1 MTYPS
6 KKTYQQFISE
16 AYSQTE
22 RQSHITPKP
31 TTIQTITRTAKDDGK
46 EFPYKE
52 VVPKTNRYHNTP
64 VAPTEK
70 KKEQKPEIW
79 KGKFNYPGIPL
90 RYLFK
95 GGKYL

>member
-1 MTYPS
+1 M
-6 KKTYQQFISE
+6 KTYEQFMSE
-16 AYSQTE
+16 AGLFAQPRPVNIDIS
-22 RQSHITPKP
+22 P
-31 TTIQTITRTAKDDGK
+31 TRRAVDKTTGV
-46 EFPYKE
+46 EYPYKE

>member
-1 MTYPS
+1 M
-6 KKTYQQFISE
+6 SE
-16 AYSQTE
+16 AGLFAQ
-22 RQSHITPKP
+22 PKP
-31 TTIQTITRTAKDDGK
+31 VNIDISPTKRAVNAKNPSVGY
-46 EFPYKE
+46 PYRE
-52 VVPKTNRYHNTP
+52 VLPKTDRYHNTP